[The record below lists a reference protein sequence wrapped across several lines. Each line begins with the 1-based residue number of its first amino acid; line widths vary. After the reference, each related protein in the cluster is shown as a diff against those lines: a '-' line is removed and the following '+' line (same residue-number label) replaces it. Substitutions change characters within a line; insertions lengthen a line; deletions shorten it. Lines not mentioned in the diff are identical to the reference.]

1 MKYAVEMGSGA
12 MIFPRSSL
20 NIGSGIQT
28 LMCVC
33 GGEGQLVSECRL
45 ESPPVERQVTSNS
58 QTPPLVEEEAPI
70 SKHVKP

>member
-12 MIFPRSSL
+12 MVCLRSSL

-28 LMCVC
+28 LMYVCVC

-45 ESPPVERQVTSNS
+45 ESPSVERQVTSSS
-58 QTPPLVEEEAPI
+58 QTPPVIEKEAPFQNT
-70 SKHVKP
+70 